1 MRIGVLASVAHRT
14 PPFHYGPWELVASTL
29 AEGFVARGH
38 DVTLFATADSW
49 TSGTLCG
56 TAPHGYEE
64 DPDVDAGVWS
74 PLHVATA
81 FEHADRLDVL
91 ANHFD
96 FLPLTYSRLVRTPVV
111 TTIHGFSSPRIVPA
125 FRAYADIAHYVA
137 ISAADRH
144 PDLPYAATIHH
155 GIDTAAFTF
164 QADPG
169 EHLLFL
175 GRIHPDKGTH
185 LAVEVARRTGVPLVI
200 AGIVH
205 DEEYFLGAVQ
215 PHVDG
220 RLVRYVGSVGP
231 QERDALLGGALGL
244 LHLVE
249 FAEPFGL
256 SVVEA
261 LATGTPV
268 IARPRGSLP
277 ELVRHGRTG
286 FLVDDVDGAVAA
298 VNELT
303 TLDRADCRADAVERF
318 DQQRMVDAYLDL
330 FHRVVA
336 EHRIR

>member
-38 DVTLFATADSW
+38 DVTLFATSDSW

-164 QADPG
+164 RADPG

-205 DEEYFLGAVQ
+205 DEDYFLQAVRPQ
-215 PHVDG
+215 VDG